1 MKTRL
6 IWTACA
12 ALVLLVFVISSQL
25 FLERVA
31 TNLVDSAEE
40 ICGLLAT
47 ESTEEG
53 ERKLEDLLRRFRN
66 DKWVFFIFV
75 NDDRVYELN
84 RSLTRAQALAE
95 EGEWSPSLEAL
106 SDFVSVLREIA
117 QTHRPNLTNIF

>member
-75 NDDRVYELN
+75 NDVRVYELN

-106 SDFVSVLREIA
+106 SDFVSVLREIG